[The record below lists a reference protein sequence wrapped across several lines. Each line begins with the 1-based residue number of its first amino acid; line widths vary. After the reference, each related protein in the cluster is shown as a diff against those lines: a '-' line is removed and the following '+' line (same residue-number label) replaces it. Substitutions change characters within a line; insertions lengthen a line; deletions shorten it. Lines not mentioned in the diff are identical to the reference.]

1 MHSSFIFKFKSF
13 TFQVVAVV
21 VVVVA
26 RGHRFMQVNTPEID
40 YRLKLKY
47 KKKEEAN

>member
-21 VVVVA
+21 VVIA